1 MEKRKQ
7 IKYNL
12 SQRQRGPEYEGAANV
27 SKVRQTGLSA
37 LYWTLWNQ
45 KMKNHILVWDT
56 SQI

>member
-7 IKYNL
+7 IKYIL
-12 SQRQRGPEYEGAANV
+12 SQRQWGPEYEGAANT
-27 SKVRQTGLSA
+27 SKVRQIGLSV

-45 KMKNHILVWDT
+45 KMKNHMLVWDI